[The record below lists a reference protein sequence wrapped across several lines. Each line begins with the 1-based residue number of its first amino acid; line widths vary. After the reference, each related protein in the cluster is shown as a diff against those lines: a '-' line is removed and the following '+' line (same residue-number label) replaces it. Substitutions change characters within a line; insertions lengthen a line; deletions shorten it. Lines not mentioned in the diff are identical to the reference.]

1 MTPEAWALFAQ
12 VPIVGI
18 FAVFVWKWSEK
29 NQKAQDVRDEINQ
42 KSQEARDKLM
52 QEFWKEQRES
62 DRGILERLV
71 LSVDGLCDKF
81 GEHDQKTA
89 SALAVLRDREAIKQR
104 AAKRTT

>member
-1 MTPEAWALFAQ
+1 MTPEVVQLLIQ
-12 VPIVGI
+12 LPVVGI
-18 FAVFVWKWSEK
+18 FAWFVWAWSRK
-29 NQKAQDVRDEINQ
+29 NQEA
-42 KSQEARDKLM
+42 QEARDKLM

>member
-1 MTPEAWALFAQ
+1 MTPEMWALFAQ
-12 VPIVGI
+12 VPVAGI

-29 NQKAQDVRDEINQ
+29 NQKAQDE
-42 KSQEARDKLM
+42 RDKLM